1 MAESRNT
8 QIIRDAWDQYQGDHL
23 KFNIKDRPDFYAFF
37 EKGGTDLS
45 KEEMELAGDVSGLD
59 LLDTCCAADAR
70 QSLSWA
76 NSRGVGHG
84 LRHHGSADRQG
95 HHLRRG

>member
-45 KEEMELAGDVSGLD
+45 
-59 LLDTCCAADAR
+59 
-70 QSLSWA
+70 
-76 NSRGVGHG
+76 
-84 LRHHGSADRQG
+84 
-95 HHLRRG
+95 

>member
-37 EKGGTDLS
+37 EKGGVPIS
-45 KEEMELAGDVSGLD
+45 
-59 LLDTCCAADAR
+59 AR
-70 QSLSWA
+70 
-76 NSRGVGHG
+76 
-84 LRHHGSADRQG
+84 
-95 HHLRRG
+95 RR

>member
-37 EKGGTDLS
+37 EKGGGYRSQQGGDGTGRRCLRPRP
-45 KEEMELAGDVSGLD
+45 AGYL
-59 LLDTCCAADAR
+59 
-70 QSLSWA
+70 
-76 NSRGVGHG
+76 
-84 LRHHGSADRQG
+84 
-95 HHLRRG
+95 LRR